1 METIL
6 ETLYDGAYRPRSCP
20 TEEYN
25 KLRREHMA
33 LLDQIEKAFSWGF
46 VDKLE
51 TVEGLLTAETE
62 LSAFRHG
69 FHLGASLMLE
79 LLYAPPR

>member
-1 METIL
+1 MDIL
-6 ETLYDGAYRPRSCP
+6 ETLYDGEYRPRFHP
-20 TEEYN
+20 TEEYS
-25 KLRREHMA
+25 KLRAEQMA
-33 LLDQIEKAFSWGF
+33 ILEQIEEALSWGF

-51 TVEGLLTAETE
+51 TVEGLIMAETE

-79 LLYAPPR
+79 LLYAPPG